1 MVLRLN
7 GVPFQST
14 ENTGTGMLISR
25 MSVPPE
31 VHRVDAQQERGIAGE
46 STGWGFVSIYAAAY
60 AGTWLA
66 VLTPIMVT
74 LALRARQLEPT
85 GSEYGL
91 SLVLGV
97 GALFA
102 LVSNPLVGWLS
113 DRTTSAWGMRRPW
126 LIGGALGGV
135 LSLWLVSIAPSIA
148 WLLAG
153 WCLAQVAFNA
163 VLAPLAALLP
173 DHVPAERRGTV
184 AGIISITTPLGQV
197 GGTYLAK
204 ALAEDM
210 GAMLMVPG
218 VICLVL
224 VLLLA
229 SVLPDRRLTRAPAG
243 GRGWVTFLQT
253 FWLNPKRAP
262 DFAWVCTGRFF
273 LILCMSF
280 LTAYQPYFLMHRLD
294 VAASAVPEVVFRST
308 LVQAIGVVVAGLVAG
323 RLSDL
328 THRRKPFVIGAGC
341 ACALGAWLV
350 ASAQS
355 YEAFLAGMSLF
366 GIGLG
371 AYLSVDF
378 ALVTDVLPN
387 RENDAAKD
395 LGLFNVASTLPQSIA
410 PAIASAILVSTGS
423 YSAVFVVAGLSGL
436 VAGLAIAPVRR
447 AR

>member
-1 MVLRLN
+1 
-7 GVPFQST
+7 
-14 ENTGTGMLISR
+14 MLIAR
-25 MSVPPE
+25 MSVPPDVRE
-31 VHRVDAQQERGIAGE
+31 VEAAP
-46 STGWGFVSIYAAAY
+46 TGWGFISIYAAAY

-74 LALRARQLEPT
+74 LALRAQQLEAS

-91 SLVLGV
+91 SLVLAV

-126 LIGGALGGV
+126 LVGGAIGGV
-135 LSLWLVSIAPSIA
+135 LSLWVVSIAPSLA

-153 WCLAQVAFNA
+153 WCLAQLAFNA

-173 DHVPAERRGTV
+173 DHVPIERRGTV

-197 GGTYLAK
+197 GGTYLTK
-204 ALAEDM
+204 ALAGDM
-210 GAMLMVPG
+210 SAMLIVPG
-218 VICLVL
+218 VVCLVL

-229 SVLPDRRLTRAPAG
+229 MVLPDRRLARVPAQG
-243 GRGWVTFLQT
+243 ARWTTFLHS

-262 DFAWVCTGRFF
+262 DFAWVCSGRFF

-280 LTAYQPYFLMHRLD
+280 LTAYQPYFLMNRLG
-294 VAASAVPEVVFRST
+294 VAADAVPDIVFRST
-308 LVQAIGVVVAGLVAG
+308 LVQAVGVVLAGLIAG

-328 THRRKPFVIGAGC
+328 THRRKPFVMGAGC
-341 ACALGAWLV
+341 ACAVGSWV
-350 ASAQS
+350 IASAAS
-355 YEAFLAGMSLF
+355 YEVFLVGMSLF
-366 GIGLG
+366 GVGLG
-371 AYLSVDF
+371 TYLSVDF

-387 RENDAAKD
+387 REDDAARD
-395 LGLFNVASTLPQSIA
+395 LGLFNVASALPQSIA
-410 PAIASAILVSTGS
+410 PAIASAILISTGS
-423 YSAVFVVAGLSGL
+423 YSAVFVVAGLAGL
-436 VAGLAIAPVRR
+436 LAGLAIAPVRR

>member
-1 MVLRLN
+1 
-7 GVPFQST
+7 
-14 ENTGTGMLISR
+14 MLISR

-31 VHRVDAQQERGIAGE
+31 VHRVDAQGERGIAGA
-46 STGWGFVSIYAAAY
+46 STGWGFISIYAAAY

-74 LALRARQLEPT
+74 LALRAQQLAPT

-91 SLVLGV
+91 SLVLAV

-113 DRTTSAWGMRRPW
+113 DHTTSAWGMRRPW
-126 LIGGALGGV
+126 LVGGAIGGVVAL
-135 LSLWLVSIAPSIA
+135 WIVSIAPSIA
-148 WLLAG
+148 WLLVG
-153 WCLAQVAFNA
+153 WCLAQLAFNA

-197 GGTYLAK
+197 GGTYLTK
-204 ALAEDM
+204 ALAGDM
-210 GAMLMVPG
+210 SSMLLVPG
-218 VICLVL
+218 VICLLL

-229 SVLPDRRLTRAPAG
+229 ATLPDRRIAPGHTDRAH
-243 GRGWVTFLQT
+243 WTTFLHT
-253 FWLNPKRAP
+253 FWLHPRRAP

-280 LTAYQPYFLMHRLD
+280 LTAYQPYFLMNRLG
-294 VAASAVPEVVFRST
+294 VAAEAVPEVVFRST
-308 LVQAIGVVVAGLVAG
+308 LVQAAGVVLAGLLAG

-328 THRRKPFVIGAGC
+328 THRRKPFVIGAGV
-341 ACALGAWLV
+341 ACALGSWLI
-350 ASAQS
+350 ASAMS
-355 YEAFLAGMSLF
+355 YEAFLTGMTVF

-387 RENDAAKD
+387 REDDAAKD
-395 LGLFNVASTLPQSIA
+395 LGLFNVASALPQSIA
-410 PAIASAILVSTGS
+410 PAIASAILISTGS
-423 YSAVFVVAGLSGL
+423 YTTVFVVAGLSGL
-436 VAGLAIAPVRR
+436 LAGLAIAPVRR

>member
-1 MVLRLN
+1 
-7 GVPFQST
+7 
-14 ENTGTGMLISR
+14 

-31 VHRVDAQQERGIAGE
+31 VHRVDAQGERGIAGVPI
-46 STGWGFVSIYAAAY
+46 GWGFVSIYAGAY

-74 LALRARQLEPT
+74 LALRAGQLEPT

-113 DRTTSAWGMRRPW
+113 DRTTSSWGMRRPW
-126 LIGGALGGV
+126 LVGGALGGV
-135 LSLWLVSIAPSIA
+135 ASLWLVAVAPSIT
-148 WLLAG
+148 WLLVG
-153 WCLAQVAFNA
+153 WCLAQLAFNA
-163 VLAPLAALLP
+163 VLAPLAALLA

-197 GGTYLAK
+197 GGTYVTK
-204 ALAEDM
+204 ALAGDM
-210 GAMLMVPG
+210 GAMLIVPG

-229 SVLPDRRLTRAPAG
+229 ALLPDRRLARGHTRAM
-243 GRGWVTFLQT
+243 GWRAFLHT
-253 FWLNPKRAP
+253 FWLDPRRAP

-280 LTAYQPYFLMHRLD
+280 LTAYQPYFLMSRLG
-294 VAASAVPEVVFRST
+294 VSAAAVPEVVFRST
-308 LVQAIGVVVAGLVAG
+308 LVQAVGVVLAGLMAG

-328 THRRKPFVIGAGC
+328 SRRRKPFVVIAAG
-341 ACALGAWLV
+341 ACALGSWLI
-350 ASAQS
+350 ASAAS
-355 YEAFLAGMSLF
+355 YDAFLVGMTLF

-371 AYLSVDF
+371 GYLSVDF

-387 RENDAAKD
+387 REDDAAKD
-395 LGLFNVASTLPQSIA
+395 LGLFNVASALPQSLA
-410 PAIASAILVSTGS
+410 PAIASGILLSTGS
-423 YSAVFVVAGLSGL
+423 YAAVFVVAGLSGL
-436 VAGLAIAPVRR
+436 VAGLAIMPVRR

>member
-1 MVLRLN
+1 
-7 GVPFQST
+7 
-14 ENTGTGMLISR
+14 MLISR

-31 VHRVDAQQERGIAGE
+31 VHRVDAQGERGIAGVS
-46 STGWGFVSIYAAAY
+46 STGWGFISVYAAAY

-66 VLTPIMVT
+66 VLTPIVVT
-74 LALRARQLEPT
+74 LALRVRQLEPA

-113 DRTTSAWGMRRPW
+113 DRTTSVWGMRRPW

-135 LSLWLVSIAPSIA
+135 ISLWLVAIAPSIA
-148 WLLAG
+148 WLVVG
-153 WCLAQVAFNA
+153 WCLAQLAFNA

-197 GGTYLAK
+197 GGTYLTK
-204 ALAEDM
+204 ALAGDM
-210 GAMLMVPG
+210 GAMLIVPG
-218 VICLVL
+218 LICLVL

-229 SVLPDRRLTRAPAG
+229 TLLPDRRLARGHTG
-243 GRGWVTFLQT
+243 GMGWRTFVRT
-253 FWLNPKRAP
+253 FWLNPRRAP

-280 LTAYQPYFLMHRLD
+280 LTAYQPYFLMNRLG
-294 VAASAVPEVVFRST
+294 VAAETVPDVVFQST
-308 LVQAIGVVVAGLVAG
+308 LVQAVGVVLAGLVAG
-323 RLSDL
+323 RLSDAS
-328 THRRKPFVIGAGC
+328 HRRKPFVMGAGV

-350 ASAQS
+350 ASAPT

-371 AYLSVDF
+371 VYLSVDF

-387 RENDAAKD
+387 RQDDAAKD
-395 LGLFNVASTLPQSIA
+395 LGLFNVASALPQSLA
-410 PAIASAILVSTGS
+410 PAIASAILLSTGS
-423 YSAVFVVAGLSGL
+423 YTAVFVVAGLSGL
-436 VAGLAIAPVRR
+436 IAGLAIAPVRR
-447 AR
+447 AH

>member
-1 MVLRLN
+1 
-7 GVPFQST
+7 
-14 ENTGTGMLISR
+14 
-25 MSVPPE
+25 VPPE
-31 VHRVDAQQERGIAGE
+31 VHCVDAQAERGIARG
-46 STGWGFVSIYAAAY
+46 SIGWGFVSIYAAAY

-66 VLTPIMVT
+66 VLTPIMVS
-74 LALRARQLEPT
+74 LALRVRQLDPA

-113 DRTTSAWGMRRPW
+113 DRTTSSWGMRRPW

-135 LSLWLVSIAPSIA
+135 ISLWLVAIAPSIA
-148 WLLAG
+148 WLVAG
-153 WCLAQVAFNA
+153 WCLAQLAFNA

-197 GGTYLAK
+197 GGTYLTK
-204 ALAEDM
+204 ALAGDM
-210 GAMLMVPG
+210 GAMLIVPG

-229 SVLPDRRLTRAPAG
+229 ALLPDRRLPRGQTAG
-243 GRGWVTFLQT
+243 MGWRSFVHT
-253 FWLNPKRAP
+253 FWLNPRRAP

-280 LTAYQPYFLMHRLD
+280 LTAYQPYFLMNRLG
-294 VAASAVPEVVFRST
+294 VAAEAVPEVVFRST
-308 LVQAIGVVVAGLVAG
+308 LVQAIGVVFAGLLAG

-328 THRRKPFVIGAGC
+328 SHRRKPFVMGAGA

-350 ASAQS
+350 ASATT
-355 YEAFLAGMSLF
+355 YEAFISGMSLF

-371 AYLSVDF
+371 VYLSVDF

-387 RENDAAKD
+387 RLDDAAKD
-395 LGLFNVASTLPQSIA
+395 LGLFNVASALPQSLA
-410 PAIASAILVSTGS
+410 PAIASAILLSTGS

-436 VAGLAIAPVRR
+436 VAGLAITPVRR

>member
-7 GVPFQST
+7 RAPFQST
-14 ENTGTGMLISR
+14 RNIGTGMLISR

-46 STGWGFVSIYAAAY
+46 PIGWGFISIYAAAY

-74 LALRARQLEPT
+74 LALRARQLAPT

-113 DRTTSAWGMRRPW
+113 DRTSSPWGMRRPW

-135 LSLWLVSIAPSIA
+135 LSLWLVSIAPSIT
-148 WLLAG
+148 WLAVG
-153 WCLAQVAFNA
+153 WCFAQLAFNA

-173 DHVPAERRGTV
+173 DHVPAQRRGTV

-204 ALAEDM
+204 ALAQDM

-218 VICLVL
+218 IICLVL

-229 SVLPDRRLTRAPAG
+229 SVLPDRRFAARAQSVHRTPF
-243 GRGWVTFLQT
+243 RHT

-280 LTAYQPYFLMHRLD
+280 LTAYQPYFLMHRLG
-294 VAASAVPEVVFRST
+294 VTAQAVPDVVFRST
-308 LVQAIGVVVAGLVAG
+308 LVQAIGVVLAGLVAG

-328 THRRKPFVIGAGC
+328 SRRRKPFVIGAGF
-341 ACALGAWLV
+341 AAALGAWLV
-350 ASAQS
+350 ASAAS
-355 YEAFLAGMSLF
+355 YEAFLVGMSVF

-387 RENDAAKD
+387 REDDAAKD
-395 LGLFNVASTLPQSIA
+395 LGLFNVASALPQSLA
-410 PAIASAILVSTGS
+410 PAIASAILLSTGS

>member
-1 MVLRLN
+1 M
-7 GVPFQST
+7 G
-14 ENTGTGMLISR
+14 
-25 MSVPPE
+25 VPPE
-31 VHRVDAQQERGIAGE
+31 VHRVDAQAERGIAGAP
-46 STGWGFVSIYAAAY
+46 TGWGFISIYAAAY

-74 LALRARQLEPT
+74 LALRAHQLEPA

-126 LIGGALGGV
+126 LIGGALGGL
-135 LSLWLVSIAPSIA
+135 LSLWIASIAPSLA
-148 WLLAG
+148 WLLVG
-153 WCLAQVAFNA
+153 WCLAQLSFNA

-173 DHVPAERRGTV
+173 DHIPRARRGTV

-197 GGTYLAK
+197 GGTYLTK
-204 ALAEDM
+204 ALAGDM
-210 GAMLMVPG
+210 SSMLLLPG
-218 VICLVL
+218 VVCLVL

-229 SVLPDRRLTRAPAG
+229 SVLPDRRLTREHSG
-243 GRGWVTFLQT
+243 DRGWMTFLRA
-253 FWLNPKRAP
+253 FWVNPARAP
-262 DFAWVCTGRFF
+262 DFAWVCSGRFF

-280 LTAYQPYFLMHRLD
+280 LTAYQPYFLMNRLSVPAED
-294 VAASAVPEVVFRST
+294 VPDVVFRST
-308 LVQAIGVVVAGLVAG
+308 LVQAAGVVLAGLIAG

-328 THRRKPFVIGAGC
+328 TQRRKPFVIGAGI
-341 ACALGAWLV
+341 ACALGSWLI
-350 ASAQS
+350 AGATS
-355 YEAFLAGMSLF
+355 YNAFLIGMSVF

-371 AYLSVDF
+371 TYLSVDF

-387 RENDAAKD
+387 REEDAAKD
-395 LGLFNVASTLPQSIA
+395 LGLFNVASALPQSLA
-410 PAIASAILVSTGS
+410 PAVASAILLSTGS
-423 YSAVFVVAGLSGL
+423 YSAVFVVAGLSGVL
-436 VAGLAIAPVRR
+436 AGLAITPIRR

>member
-7 GVPFQST
+7 RGPFQST
-14 ENTGTGMLISR
+14 RNNGTGILISR
-25 MSVPPE
+25 MSVPPD
-31 VHRVDAQQERGIAGE
+31 VPRVEAAP
-46 STGWGFVSIYAAAY
+46 TGWGFISIYAAAY

-74 LALRARQLEPT
+74 LALRARQLDGT

-91 SLVLGV
+91 SLVLAV

-113 DRTTSAWGMRRPW
+113 DRTPGAWGMRRPW

-135 LSLWLVSIAPSIA
+135 GSLWLVSIAPSLG
-148 WLLAG
+148 WLLVG
-153 WCLAQVAFNA
+153 WCLAQMAFNA

-197 GGTYLAK
+197 GGTYLTK
-204 ALAEDM
+204 ALAGDM
-210 GAMLMVPG
+210 SAMLIVPG
-218 VICLVL
+218 AICLGL

-229 SVLPDRRLTRAPAG
+229 IVLPDRRLPPGHSRRVRWTG
-243 GRGWVTFLQT
+243 FLQT
-253 FWLNPKRAP
+253 LWLNPRRAP
-262 DFAWVCTGRFF
+262 DFAWVCSGRFF

-280 LTAYQPYFLMHRLD
+280 LTAYQPYFLMKRLG
-294 VAASAVPEVVFRST
+294 VAADDVPDIVFRST
-308 LVQAIGVVVAGLVAG
+308 LVQAVGVVLAGLVAG

-328 THRRKPFVIGAGC
+328 THRRKPFVISAGG
-341 ACALGAWLV
+341 ACAVGSWLI
-350 ASAQS
+350 ASAAS
-355 YEAFLAGMSLF
+355 YHAFLLGMSVF

-387 RENDAAKD
+387 REDDAARD
-395 LGLFNVASTLPQSIA
+395 LGLFNVASALPQSIA
-410 PAIASAILVSTGS
+410 PAIASAILISTGS
-423 YSAVFVVAGLSGL
+423 YSAVFVVAGLAGL
-436 VAGLAIAPVRR
+436 VAGLAIVPVRR